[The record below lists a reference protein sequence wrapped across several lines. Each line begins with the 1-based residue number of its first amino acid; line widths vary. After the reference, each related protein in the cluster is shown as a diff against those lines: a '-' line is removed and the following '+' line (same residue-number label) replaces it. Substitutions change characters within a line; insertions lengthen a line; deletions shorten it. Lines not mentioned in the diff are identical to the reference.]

1 MSTHY
6 TTSEELDK
14 EVFSSDQNVV
24 NIDDLPKE
32 EKEFIISRILKYSNK
47 VYINNL
53 KKDILNNYVR

>member
-1 MSTHY
+1 MNIYY

-32 EKEFIISRILKYSNK
+32 EKEFIQQLIDYFRNFKIQ
-47 VYINNL
+47 
-53 KKDILNNYVR
+53 

>member
-1 MSTHY
+1 MSIHY

-14 EVFSSDQNVV
+14 EVFSFDQNVV

>member
-1 MSTHY
+1 MNIYY

-32 EKEFIISRILKYSNK
+32 EKEFIQQLIDYFQNFKIM
-47 VYINNL
+47 
-53 KKDILNNYVR
+53 